1 VDNHQTAL
9 IVGAGPGLGCSL
21 ARRFARAEMNV
32 ALVARD
38 AGKLEAMAAECSGIG
53 HGARAYACDATEEDQ
68 VDRLFLRV
76 VEDLGPPDLAVYNAG
91 AFVRRSI
98 LETTADEFERCW
110 RVGCH
115 GGFLVGRA
123 AARSMV
129 ARARDSVLQGREKR
143 SAGTIIFTGATA
155 SLRGGAQFHNLAVG
169 KFGLRALAQSM
180 ARELQPHG
188 VHVAHV
194 VIDGRI
200 RPRPAIESA
209 YAATADDMLD
219 PDAIAEAYYQLHRQ
233 HRSAWTQEIDLRP
246 WVEKF

>member
-1 VDNHQTAL
+1 MDKYEVAV

-21 ARRFARAEMNV
+21 ARRFARAEINV

-38 AGKLEAMAAECSGIG
+38 AQKLEVIAAECSGIG
-53 HGARAYACDATEEDQ
+53 HGARAYACDASVEEQ
-68 VDRLFLRV
+68 VDGLFQRV
-76 VEDLGPPDLAVYNAG
+76 AEDLGAPDLVVYNAG
-91 AFVRRSI
+91 AFVRRGI
-98 LETTADEFERCW
+98 LETTAEEFERCW
-110 RVGCH
+110 RVGCY

-123 AARSMV
+123 AARSML
-129 ARARDSVLQGREKR
+129 ARAHDVAVRGRQER
-143 SAGTIIFTGATA
+143 PTGTIIFTGATA
-155 SLRGGAQFHNLAVG
+155 SLRGSAAFHNLAVG

-200 RPRPAIESA
+200 RPTPAVESTPA
-209 YAATADDMLD
+209 DTGDDMLD